1 MIGCSVGMGD
11 FINDKNK
18 SKQITINIKVKTV
31 NFNEYNADY
40 VFFRTRLR
48 SQLNPKSR
56 LLKDFHTLPLAS
68 QIGLIVT
75 D

>member
-1 MIGCSVGMGD
+1 MGVFPDVGPLFLATEA
-11 FINDKNK
+11 FI
-18 SKQITINIKVKTV
+18 TPH
-31 NFNEYNADY
+31 ADY
-40 VFFRTRLR
+40 VYFRTRLR